1 MSDVSKSHTFV
12 DLADKASKL
21 RFISVLRLSQPLR
34 TDSLSLGHS
43 LGRHPNYRVYYLRS
57 QMNPGCMGRAGAM

>member
-21 RFISVLRLSQPLR
+21 RFISVPRLSQPLR

-43 LGRHPNYRVYYLRS
+43 LGRHPNYRV
-57 QMNPGCMGRAGAM
+57 